1 MKVINDTPKGT
12 SNVEEYTDVISYM
25 ENKYPNFKERRK
37 RKPKPQPYYE
47 TDRPNR

>member
-1 MKVINDTPKGT
+1 MSTKQRIAAFNQWCQ
-12 SNVEEYTDVISYM
+12 YM

-37 RKPKPQPYYE
+37 RKPRSQPEYE